1 MKRLMAGAV
10 MAVAMIGML
19 DAVPAFADAD
29 RFGELYEQ
37 TGGLTEAERAWKE
50 VQLELPQMPEDDSL
64 LEVDVIDASRNRY
77 FIDANSVSV
86 GQDAVIR
93 MTLVTE
99 HRGGA
104 RTVTYEGIRCET
116 REYRLYAIGGPDGW
130 TKPKSSRWRPVPL
143 TGYKNIRGILLVE
156 HVCDGGV
163 PRKADAVVKALRYP
177 QVSPN

>member
-1 MKRLMAGAV
+1 MKRLMSGA
-10 MAVAMIGML
+10 MAAVAVVGL
-19 DAVPAFADAD
+19 LGAAPAIADAD

-50 VQLELPQMPEDDSL
+50 AKLELPAMPADDAL
-64 LEVDVIDASRNRY
+64 LEIDVIDASRNHY

-86 GQDAVIR
+86 GADSVIR

-130 TKPKSSRWRPVPL
+130 TLPKSSAWRPVPL

-163 PRKADAVVKALRYP
+163 PYKAGAVVKSLRYP
-177 QVSPN
+177 KASPD